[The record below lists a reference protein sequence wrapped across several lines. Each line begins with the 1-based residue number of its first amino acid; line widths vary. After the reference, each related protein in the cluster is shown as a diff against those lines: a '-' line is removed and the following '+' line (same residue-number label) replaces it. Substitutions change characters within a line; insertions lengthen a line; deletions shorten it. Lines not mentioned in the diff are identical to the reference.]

1 MKPTEKTKKN
11 SSKVSSRLSLG
22 ERVPNLRFPGF
33 EGEWIPTV
41 LKSILHE
48 RKTYAE
54 KDGSYPHATLSK
66 EGYIMVSQVQ
76 AEVFGNS

>member
-1 MKPTEKTKKN
+1 MP
-11 SSKVSSRLSLG
+11 R
-22 ERVPNLRFPGF
+22 LRFPGF
-33 EGEWIPTV
+33 EGEWIPTL

-66 EGYIMVSQVQ
+66 EGIYGKNYKPTK
-76 AEVFGNS
+76 VFIVIFQSIQD

>member
-1 MKPTEKTKKN
+1 M
-11 SSKVSSRLSLG
+11 SLG
-22 ERVPNLRFPGF
+22 VRVPRLRFPGF
-33 EGEWIPTV
+33 EGEWIPAL

-66 EGYIMVSQVQ
+66 EGVYGGKKKS
-76 AEVFGNS
+76 ASNSHPTKHPKTPNQPQFSIIYR